1 MKLLLDTHILLWTIG
16 KSERIGRA
24 LKRALD
30 NPRNELWVS
39 PVSTW
44 EIVLLHEKGRIR
56 ITDEPEIWW
65 GKAMAATPFREAP
78 LTHEI
83 ALATRSVRLP
93 HADPA
98 DRLLVATAL
107 IHGFTLVTA
116 DRNLIS
122 TKQIPVLL
130 NRER

>member
-16 KSERIGRA
+16 KSERIGRV

-30 NPRNELWVS
+30 NPHNELWVS

-44 EIVLLHEKGRIR
+44 EIVLLYEKGRIK
-56 ITDEPEIWW
+56 IADGPETWW
-65 GKAMAATPFREAP
+65 SKAIAATPLREAP

-107 IHGFTLVTA
+107 VHGFTLVTA

-122 TKQIPVLL
+122 TKRIPVLL
-130 NRER
+130 NR

>member
-24 LKRALD
+24 LKRALG

-56 ITDEPEIWW
+56 LTDEPEIWW
-65 GKAMAATPFREAP
+65 GKTIAATPFREAP

-83 ALATRSVRLP
+83 ALATRSVGLP
-93 HADPA
+93 HAGPA

-122 TKQIPVLL
+122 TKRIPVLL
-130 NRER
+130 NR